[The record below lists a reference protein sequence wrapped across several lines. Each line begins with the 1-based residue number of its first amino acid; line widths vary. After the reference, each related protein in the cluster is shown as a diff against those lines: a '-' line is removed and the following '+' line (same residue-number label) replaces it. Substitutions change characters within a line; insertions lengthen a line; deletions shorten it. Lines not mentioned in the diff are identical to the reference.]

1 MGCLPA
7 LPVAGAIAAI
17 FPGENPIPGELREE
31 FVLRLVWC
39 GLQTGSAGCS
49 PCGMNFAVIHAL
61 VMRYIYLYGRN
72 RVRLIELFFWP
83 TMELLV
89 WGNLS
94 VWLESAKGSSVPT
107 FVPMLIG
114 GVILWDVVFR
124 AQQGVAIS
132 FLEDVWTRNLLN
144 IFAAPVRPV
153 EYVAAGF
160 VAGFLRILITV
171 IVLTVLAA
179 AFYHFNIFQLHW
191 HLVPFFG
198 LLMVFGWSLGL
209 ISSAL
214 ILRWGQAAESLAWA
228 VPFLIQ
234 PVAAQ
239 EAADAGQARI
249 AVDRAIQYFHPLL
262 TAGDQLIVAID
273 VHGAELV
280 GVELAAIAAHDA
292 AAIEDRAGRVEPDE
306 GGDDQQ
312 QGGDEQQGRNGQG
325 VVQAKLEPAV
335 HAADVVGG

>member
-1 MGCLPA
+1 
-7 LPVAGAIAAI
+7 
-17 FPGENPIPGELREE
+17 
-31 FVLRLVWC
+31 
-39 GLQTGSAGCS
+39 
-49 PCGMNFAVIHAL
+49 MNFAVIHAL

-171 IVLTVLAA
+171 AVLTVLAA

-234 PVAAQ
+234 PIAAVYYDIEILPGWAQ
-239 EAADAGQARI
+239 SLGWCLPCTPVFEGM
-249 AVDRAIQYFHPLL
+249 RAI
-262 TAGDQLIVAID
+262 I
-273 VHGAELV
+273 
-280 GVELAAIAAHDA
+280 
-292 AAIEDRAGRVEPDE
+292 R
-306 GGDDQQ
+306 
-312 QGGDEQQGRNGQG
+312 GQG
-325 VVQAKLEPAV
+325 VDWSLLGLSVVTNIAWMAGAGAV
-335 HAADVVGG
+335 YLWVLHNGRKQGMLTKVTSH